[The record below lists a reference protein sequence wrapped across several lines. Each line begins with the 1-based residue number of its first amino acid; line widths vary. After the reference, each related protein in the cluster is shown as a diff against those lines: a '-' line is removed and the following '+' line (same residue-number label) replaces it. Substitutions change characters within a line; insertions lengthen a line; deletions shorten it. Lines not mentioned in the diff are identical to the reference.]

1 MMIRTL
7 KNAVLAATFALFAT
21 GAAMADA
28 PNVEPL
34 KKPVAPVMRPATP
47 PVPPVKVAP
56 KVETPKAEAV
66 KPADKAAAPKPD
78 AAKAPVKAVDAPKVE
93 TPKADAKMPI
103 TIQGYGATRPDCVE
117 WANGCQSCLRDTKTG
132 VINCSITGI
141 SCQPEKP
148 SCKALKGKVQ

>member
-1 MMIRTL
+1 MMILNLR
-7 KNAVLAATFALFAT
+7 NAVLAATFALLST
-21 GAAMADA
+21 GSALADS

-34 KKPVAPVMRPATP
+34 KKPVAPVMRSATP
-47 PVPPVKVAP
+47 PVPPVKAAP
-56 KVETPKAEAV
+56 KVEAPKAEAV
-66 KPADKAAAPKPD
+66 KPADKATPAKPD
-78 AAKAPVKAVDAPKVE
+78 AAKAPLKAAEPAKVDA
-93 TPKADAKMPI
+93 PKADAKMPI